1 MGGTKCC
8 FRDCPISSSRNPS
21 MHFFKFPAKDPK
33 RLKDWVRYCGNKDVA
48 NASVVKLAG
57 KTVCARHFR
66 AESFMNYKMDRLI
79 PMQTPTLLR
88 INRDL
93 ALDFENLDQ
102 NGEALLVKLTPPTQ
116 LHLIPP
122 KDFECPLGFV
132 DGDGDTQNVEVIRKS
147 TRTSTYVDQRIEQ
160 EMKEIIDEVIKEA
173 PEKQTAIEK
182 ITNEEKEE
190 PPVVFDFP
198 GIEILEETEAE
209 EEQEQESIAT
219 TSTSVLPQNILDII
233 NQLQPSLGIKLIK
246 RPEEIQN
253 ISEINMPFNETTK
266 AQNEDLTK
274 KHTKS
279 KEEERKPKPTSTFR
293 DVINKPK
300 GSDQS
305 QKKLVQIRYVEMT
318 RKKDTIREMHDKE
331 LLKNEDQSSK
341 EQAKKRKLSE
351 DTQNMTENHTK
362 TGNVLE
368 VNPIIKSKQKVLEKS
383 RNSNPCKPNPS
394 QERQSSPSFLNLEDT
409 MEVSSESEG
418 EVASVEKPSSSEE
431 VLHEKLLQDYNK
443 LQAEYEKISEE
454 NAELKRLQTK
464 VPKPLAPIKS
474 ATNSLTKPQLY
485 IAIKKYLG
493 PTMAALLRMEMF
505 GGSEERTWKDDEREF
520 AMELLQLGDEVYKY
534 CCDEWRFRLPSL
546 RIARSWLEQRQ
557 TEDVD
562 EFLDL

>member
-1 MGGTKCC
+1 
-8 FRDCPISSSRNPS
+8 
-21 MHFFKFPAKDPK
+21 
-33 RLKDWVRYCGNKDVA
+33 
-48 NASVVKLAG
+48 
-57 KTVCARHFR
+57 
-66 AESFMNYKMDRLI
+66 MDRLI

-132 DGDGDTQNVEVIRKS
+132 DGDGDNQNVEVIRKS
-147 TRTSTYVDQRIEQ
+147 TRTSKDVDQRIEQ
-160 EMKEIIDEVIKEA
+160 EMKEMIDEVIKDA

-182 ITNEEKEE
+182 ITNKEKEE

-198 GIEILEETEAE
+198 GIEIMEETEAE
-209 EEQEQESIAT
+209 EEQEQELIAT

-253 ISEINMPFNETTK
+253 ISAINMPLNEKQSTK
-266 AQNEDLTK
+266 AQTEDLTEK
-274 KHTKS
+274 YTKS

-300 GSDQS
+300 ASEQS
-305 QKKLVQIRYVEMT
+305 QKKLVQIRYMEMI
-318 RKKDTIREMHDKE
+318 RKKDKIREMQEKE
-331 LLKNEDQSSK
+331 LLKNEEQSSK

-351 DTQNMTENHTK
+351 DTHYMTENHTV
-362 TGNVLE
+362 TGNDLE
-368 VNPIIKSKQKVLEKS
+368 VIPIIKSKQKVLEKS
-383 RNSNPCKPNPS
+383 RNSNPCQPNPS

-409 MEVSSESEG
+409 IEVSCESEG

-431 VLHEKLLQDYNK
+431 ALREKHLQDYNK
-443 LQAEYEKISEE
+443 LQAEFEKISEE
-454 NAELKRLQTK
+454 NAELKRLQAEA
-464 VPKPLAPIKS
+464 PKPPAPIKS

-534 CCDEWRFRLPSL
+534 CCDEWRFRLPSI

-557 TEDVD
+557 TEDAD